1 MTEFGDLGEGTP
13 QRLEAPGHDEIE
25 EIIRDMVGKYEGEE
39 LIVKLSEFCRLAMVE
54 VLLTQDQKPVPLA
67 MLGERRLRVVSK
79 LVKPDIESN
88 GSS

>member
-1 MTEFGDLGEGTP
+1 MTEFGDFGEGTP

-54 VLLTQDQKPVPLA
+54 VLLTQDQNPVPLA
-67 MLGERRLRVVSK
+67 MLGERRLRMVSK